1 MVTFPTADPA
11 PFTVL
16 REDGRAEII
25 ITCDHASHAT
35 PAALGTLG
43 LSEEQLLRHIGWDI
57 GAADIA
63 RHLSA
68 RFDAPAIL
76 SGVSRLVIDC
86 NRGLTDPASIP
97 EVSDG
102 VAIPANVRLSEAE
115 RRQRQA
121 NWFWPYHHAV
131 DGLVRRRLAAGRP
144 PVILSIHSMTD
155 RMRGQFRPWEI
166 ALSSHEDRRLTDPVL
181 AALRATPGLVVGDNE
196 PYNLDPAEDYSTPSH
211 ALRHGLHHVQ
221 VEFRQDCVA
230 TRAGVERYAAIF
242 AAALE
247 AGLAAIGHR
256 QAHHA

>member
-1 MVTFPTADPA
+1 MATLPTADPA
-11 PFTVL
+11 PFAVL
-16 REDGRAEII
+16 REDGRAGIV

-43 LSEEQLLRHIGWDI
+43 IDEGQLLRHIGWDI

-63 RHLSA
+63 LYLSA
-68 RFDAPAIL
+68 RFDAPAVL

-97 EVSDG
+97 EASDG
-102 VAIPANVRLSEAE
+102 VTIPANARIGEAD

-121 NWFWPYHHAV
+121 NWFWPYHQAV
-131 DGLVRRRLAAGRP
+131 EKIVQNRLAAGRP
-144 PVILSIHSMTD
+144 PVIVSVHSMTD

-166 ALSSHEDRRLTDPVL
+166 ALSSHEDRRLTDSVL
-181 AALRATPGLVVGDNE
+181 AALRETPGLVVGDNE
-196 PYNLDPAEDYSTPSH
+196 PYNLDPAEDYSTPAH
-211 ALRHGLHHVQ
+211 AIRHGLHHVQ

-230 TRAGVERYAAIF
+230 TRAGAERYAAIF
-242 AAALE
+242 AGALE
-247 AGLAAIGHR
+247 AGLAAIGQG